1 MEESVKKERQ
11 NVVEIT
17 ETYEHLKKKAGEQE
31 KEIQLLEDASRRNV
45 EMEHSLQDIAKLVED
60 EVDEVDLAIEK
71 HQLLVLSLD
80 SPTRLIQ
87 KLKTP
92 QPKRIFVG
100 TLCPVLF
107 LTATTNQLD
116 LIGPEW
122 NGKKMGGT

>member
-1 MEESVKKERQ
+1 MAIMMFSQVSNSSHHPLGDKNDK
-11 NVVEIT
+11 
-17 ETYEHLKKKAGEQE
+17 
-31 KEIQLLEDASRRNV
+31 
-45 EMEHSLQDIAKLVED
+45 
-60 EVDEVDLAIEK
+60 VDVAIEA
-71 HQLLVLSLD
+71 HHLPVLSLD
-80 SPTRLIQ
+80 SRPRLIQ